1 MSFKSRAKAILGNVR
16 EGVEKDEETKERASK
31 RREAAKARLKQA
43 YRAIESAEPGVA
55 DGRGNRSRTQAM
67 FSRAEK
73 LGQASAPVD
82 ATLETMGDPG
92 QIEAFATAGD
102 SGTPQRQD
110 DDDSMAADMESLVL
124 GSAGD
129 EAADGAEGQND
140 PLEFADP
147 FGVSGGER

>member
-16 EGVEKDEETKERASK
+16 EGVEKDEETKERASA

-43 YRAIESAEPGVA
+43 YRAIEAAEPGVA
-55 DGRGNRSRTQAM
+55 DGSGNKSRTQAM

-102 SGTPQRQD
+102 SGTPQGQTD
-110 DDDSMAADMESLVL
+110 EGGMAAGMEALVL
-124 GSAGD
+124 GVAGD
-129 EAADGAEGQND
+129 EPDDAEVKND
-140 PLEFADP
+140 PLEFDDP
-147 FGVSGGER
+147 FGVSGGDR